1 MEKLDAAAR
10 NNLPSLLPGWR
21 HEAQR
26 DAIVREFV
34 FEDFAQAFAFMTQ
47 VAIMAEKRNHHPEWS
62 NVYNKV
68 QVLLTTHSPQVLDG
82 LDLTD
87 DRVRLFAVERDSRGA
102 TQARRVVISEEYLE
116 RHKNGQALST
126 LWISGVIGG
135 VPDL

>member
-21 HEAQR
+21 HETQR
-26 DAIVREFV
+26 DAIVREFI

-68 QVLLTTHSPQVLDG
+68 QVLLTTHDAGG
-82 LDLTD
+82 LT
-87 DRVRLFAVERDSRGA
+87 ERDVGLAQYMDAAFARFSR
-102 TQARRVVISEEYLE
+102 
-116 RHKNGQALST
+116 
-126 LWISGVIGG
+126 
-135 VPDL
+135 